1 MGIEILL
8 DRNTEWLRG
17 EGPDARIVVSSRV
30 RLARNLRGFR
40 FPGRADAETRIRVRE
55 LVARRG
61 GSRLLQ
67 GALTVRLDE
76 IGELDRQFLVERHL
90 SSREHARGDEGT
102 ALVIGDRE
110 ILSLMVNEEDHLRIQ
125 TLRSGFRLDAA
136 LEEINRLDDE
146 IEERLDYAFLPE
158 TGYLTSCPTNAGT
171 GLRASVMLHLPGLV
185 MVEQIN
191 QVLQAIAKLGLAVR
205 GLYGEGTEASGNL
218 FQISNQVTL
227 GMAETDIVENLG
239 KVIGQIVDYE
249 KKAQES
255 LFKRSLKALEDRVYR
270 AYGLLTGARIIT
282 SKETIELLSALKLG
296 LDSRL
301 IPLDLGTINELFIVT
316 QPPSPEAR
324 RPRAE
329 AGGARRLQAELI
341 RQRLDG
347 GRKSGRRPALRRG
360 GVRKAGHVRSIHGQ
374 GAAGDHPRAQG
385 SRSVQ
390 PRNPHRHRA
399 PPARPHRL
407 GQGVAVNV
415 LRGQGLDFET
425 IRLEVGRVRTGP
437 EAKVIRNCPAHRAR
451 QEGHRTRRRGGA
463 EPQPHVHRLST
474 PPARPHQE
482 GRGWPPGSPAALNVD
497 AEKTPGRTSC
507 GSSVRDGPPARRG
520 GGPLPRGGAP
530 APARRA
536 REVPRP
542 EGVRQ
547 EHLTELARLGK
558 LDPIIGR
565 AVEIERVIQVLCRRR
580 KNNPVLLG
588 EAGVGKT
595 AIVEGLCPA
604 DRRRR
609 RARDPAGEGTHH
621 LDLALMVAGTKYR
634 GQFEER
640 IKEALM
646 DEIRKARNV
655 VLFID
660 ELHTIIGA
668 GAAEGDRRLEHPQTR
683 PLAREL
689 QCVGA
694 TTMNEYRKFI
704 EKDAALD
711 RRFQTIIV
719 EPPTVAQTI
728 DILNG
733 LRRRYE
739 STTASATP
747 RRRSGPRPNSPTAT

>member
-55 LVARRG
+55 LVARAAE

-136 LEEINRLDDE
+136 MEEINRLDDE

-316 QPPSPEAR
+316 QPAHLQKLAGRELKPEER
-324 RPRAE
+324 DVFR
-329 AGGARRLQAELI
+329 AELI
-341 RQRLDG
+341 RQRLG
-347 GRKSGRRPALRRG
+347 SGR
-360 GVRKAGHVRSIHGQ
+360 
-374 GAAGDHPRAQG
+374 
-385 SRSVQ
+385 
-390 PRNPHRHRA
+390 NP
-399 PPARPHRL
+399 
-407 GQGVAVNV
+407 
-415 LRGQGLDFET
+415 
-425 IRLEVGRVRTGP
+425 
-437 EAKVIRNCPAHRAR
+437 
-451 QEGHRTRRRGGA
+451 
-463 EPQPHVHRLST
+463 
-474 PPARPHQE
+474 
-482 GRGWPPGSPAALNVD
+482 D
-497 AEKTPGRTSC
+497 A
-507 GSSVRDGPPARRG
+507 
-520 GGPLPRGGAP
+520 
-530 APARRA
+530 
-536 REVPRP
+536 
-542 EGVRQ
+542 
-547 EHLTELARLGK
+547 
-558 LDPIIGR
+558 
-565 AVEIERVIQVLCRRR
+565 
-580 KNNPVLLG
+580 
-588 EAGVGKT
+588 
-595 AIVEGLCPA
+595 
-604 DRRRR
+604 
-609 RARDPAGEGTHH
+609 
-621 LDLALMVAGTKYR
+621 
-634 GQFEER
+634 
-640 IKEALM
+640 
-646 DEIRKARNV
+646 
-655 VLFID
+655 
-660 ELHTIIGA
+660 
-668 GAAEGDRRLEHPQTR
+668 
-683 PLAREL
+683 
-689 QCVGA
+689 
-694 TTMNEYRKFI
+694 
-704 EKDAALD
+704 
-711 RRFQTIIV
+711 
-719 EPPTVAQTI
+719 
-728 DILNG
+728 
-733 LRRRYE
+733 
-739 STTASATP
+739 
-747 RRRSGPRPNSPTAT
+747 GPR